1 MTAHR
6 VRHWAGKSAICLALF
21 GLTSAWPVATV
32 AAQTASSSQ
41 TADKTSSSQDE
52 AKPATSMP
60 VSLDEIRRGLA
71 RAENGEGLRGLN
83 QTPQFKVE
91 IIEKAQNWV
100 NPFAPADFS
109 SPTVGQIGNYAYE
122 LQQVMFP
129 KTDYPLAQPYAAF
142 SQGEL
147 LQVSITTLLQQLLTP
162 KLIDSLQQAEKQR
175 SKEAARDELKR
186 ALEEYCAAQPNGGAG
201 VFGCT
206 P

>member
-1 MTAHR
+1 MSALGVHRKRFDPVMWLTAC
-6 VRHWAGKSAICLALF
+6 GLAVIL
-21 GLTSAWPVATV
+21 GPAAV
-32 AAQTASSSQ
+32 AAQARQSSQ
-41 TADKTSSSQDE
+41 PADTSSSEQAE
-52 AKPATSMP
+52 AKPATSLP
-60 VSLDEIRRGLA
+60 VSLEDIRRGLA
-71 RAENGEGLRGLN
+71 RAESGEGLRGLN

-100 NPFAPADFS
+100 NPFAPEDFS

-162 KLIDSLQQAEKQR
+162 KLIDSLQQAQKQR
-175 SKEAARDELKR
+175 SKEAAREELQR
-186 ALEEYCAAQPNGGAG
+186 ALQEYCAAQPNGGAG
-201 VFGCT
+201 VFGCN